1 MRLIIDADALSEKIS
16 EWSKVAQNI
25 NANDLME
32 FIHLESEKQSVDY
45 DLDEIVKQLEEIQ
58 RIMETDV
65 DQNCFGKEC
74 ECEDCTVC
82 VIKKAIDIVKGGG
95 VNV

>member
-16 EWSKVAQNI
+16 EWLKVAQNI

-32 FIHLESEKQSVDY
+32 FIHLESEKQLVDY

-65 DQNCFGKEC
+65 DQDCFGKEC